1 MTQRDAVVGVI
12 SEVGV
17 DVAEEIRITR
27 GTHMGYPTICLWTWR
42 RGKDGWEPTENS
54 GFELAE
60 DQLPAMIE
68 ALKEAR
74 R

>member
-1 MTQRDAVVGVI
+1 MAQRDAVVGVI
-12 SEVGV
+12 EEVGV
-17 DVAEEIRITR
+17 DADEQLRITR
-27 GTHMGYPTICLWTWR
+27 GNHMGYPTICLWTWR
-42 RGKDGWEPTENS
+42 RGKDGWEPTGNG

-60 DQLPAMIE
+60 DMLPALIE